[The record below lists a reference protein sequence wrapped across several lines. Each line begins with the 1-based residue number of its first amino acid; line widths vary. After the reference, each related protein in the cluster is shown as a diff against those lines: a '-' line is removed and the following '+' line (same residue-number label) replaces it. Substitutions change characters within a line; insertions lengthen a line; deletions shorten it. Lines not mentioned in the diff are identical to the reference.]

1 MVVGLVVEG
10 EGGGGGG
17 YIMCAQRTHRPVCLY
32 LRLDVCLC
40 LCLCPSA
47 TSDSL
52 RQVRRPEAGLQVQQS
67 RSSVQR

>member
-1 MVVGLVVEG
+1 
-10 EGGGGGG
+10 
-17 YIMCAQRTHRPVCLY
+17 MCAQRTHRPVCLY
-32 LRLDVCLC
+32 LRLDVRLC